1 MIKQLFKS
9 KSPGSWLITF
19 IMYGLALIWLYPYA
33 WMVMASLKATPT
45 IYTTSLFGGELT
57 LDNFRFLF
65 DGAERQDRP
74 FVRAL
79 LNSVLVTVT
88 VTASVLLSSIYI
100 AFAIVKLKCAGHRQL
115 SEFLIFQMV
124 WPTMLL
130 TLPLF
135 VLMRQMGLLNSYAA
149 MMLPSMVSGWGI
161 FMISQAFKG
170 TPDDYIDAARLDMAS
185 LSQILRHVMVPLNK
199 ASIAVVGLFTF
210 TGVWDN
216 FMWPLIVVSDVQ
228 KMPLAVLLATF
239 NKQYATYLGPVMAG
253 SVIQS
258 LPLIVVFVLFRK
270 YFLQGMSLSLK

>member
-1 MIKQLFKS
+1 MNKFPKRKS
-9 KSPGSWLITF
+9 LGSWAITVV
-19 IMYGLALIWLYPYA
+19 MYALALTWLYPYV
-33 WMVMASLKATPT
+33 WMVMASLKPTPT

-57 LDNFRFLF
+57 LENFRFLF
-65 DGAERQDRP
+65 DGAERLDRP
-74 FVRAL
+74 FLKAL
-79 LNSVLVTVT
+79 MNSVFVTATVT
-88 VTASVLLSSIYI
+88 LSVLLSSVYV

-115 SEFLIFQMV
+115 TEFLIFQMV

-135 VLMRQMGLLNSYAA
+135 ILMRQFGLLNTYAA

-161 FMISQAFKG
+161 FMICQAFKG

-199 ASIAVVGLFTF
+199 AAVAVVGLFTF

-228 KMPLAVLLATF
+228 KMPLSVLLATF

-258 LPLIVVFVLFRK
+258 LPLIVTFVLFRK